1 MLPNVAAP
9 RNLLRKKE
17 DKDPNKE
24 LSARQKKFCFY
35 YVYQAKT
42 AVEAY
47 AEAGY
52 KIKNGNCARSASNQ
66 LLQEPKIKKFV
77 ADELH
82 KIRLETKVTFQW
94 KEDKLRECIEACM
107 QTDNKGRL
115 FDAKAA
121 ISAISE
127 LNKMHGDH
135 AAEKRVNINFND
147 PDLNKVREL
156 TVQYEREY

>member
-1 MLPNVAAP
+1 MLQNVDVQKRPYKA
-9 RNLLRKKE
+9 
-17 DKDPNKE
+17 DQDPDKE
-24 LSARQKKFCFY
+24 LTARQKKFCLY
-35 YVYQAKT
+35 YVYEAKT
-42 AVEAY
+42 AKQAY
-47 AEAGY
+47 KDAGY
-52 KIKNGNCARSASNQ
+52 TIKNANCARASANQ
-66 LLQEPKIKKFV
+66 LLQEPKIKRFIAV
-77 ADELH
+77 EME
-82 KIRLETKVTFQW
+82 KIRRETKVTFEW

-107 QTDNKGRL
+107 HTDNKGRL